1 MKSASETPPT
11 TEFWCKAKRTH
22 FDGKQLGGETSMSQ
36 LNGQVA
42 LVTGGSRGIGAAIA
56 KHLAKAGAD
65 VAITY
70 VSSPDKANAVVDEI
84 KAGGRRGVAIQA
96 DSADAKAM
104 TAAVDKAAAELGRL
118 DILVNNAGIF
128 TPGAFEEVPVAE
140 LDRIWNVNVRAPI
153 VAMQAAVKH
162 MQNGG
167 RLITI
172 GSCLG
177 QRVSSPGIT
186 IYSMTKGAVSNL
198 ARGLARDLGPR
209 GITVN
214 VVEPGPIDTDMNP
227 ASGEGAADQAK
238 STALGHYGKPDDIAA
253 MVTHLAGEGGRYV
266 TGASIL
272 VDGGYAA

>member
-1 MKSASETPPT
+1 MFFRLA
-11 TEFWCKAKRTH
+11 AKLSPSRRAARRLIALSTKEQH
-22 FDGKQLGGETSMSQ
+22 MSQ
-36 LNGQVA
+36 LTGKVA

-56 KHLAKAGAD
+56 TRLARDGAD

-70 VSSPDKANAVVDEI
+70 VSSPDKANAVVAEI
-84 KAGGRRGVAIQA
+84 KAAGRRGLAIQA
-96 DSADAKAM
+96 DSADAKAV
-104 TAAVDKAAAELGRL
+104 AGAVDKTVADLGRL

-128 TPGAFEEVPVAE
+128 VPGAFEEASVAD

-153 VAMQAAVKH
+153 VAIQAAVKH
-162 MQNGG
+162 MKDGG
-167 RLITI
+167 RIITI

-177 QRVSSPGIT
+177 ERVAGPGLS
-186 IYSMTKGAVSNL
+186 IYSMTKGAVANL

-227 ASGEGAADQAK
+227 ASGEGAEVQAR
-238 STALGHYGKPDDIAA
+238 STALGHYGTADDIAA
-253 MVTHLAGEGGRYV
+253 MVTHLAGEGGRFV
-266 TGASIL
+266 TGASLL